1 MTGETQIMEMDKP
14 ISKTVVAIKRID
26 YVGDCSE
33 IGKKR
38 DTGRD

>member
-26 YVGDCSE
+26 YYYSARLRVKGSN
-33 IGKKR
+33 
-38 DTGRD
+38 